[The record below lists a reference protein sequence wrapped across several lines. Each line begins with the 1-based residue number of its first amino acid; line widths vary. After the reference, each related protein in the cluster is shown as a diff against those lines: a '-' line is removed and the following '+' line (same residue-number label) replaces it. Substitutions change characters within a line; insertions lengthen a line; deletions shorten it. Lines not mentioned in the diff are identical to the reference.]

1 MHRLAKSFLR
11 PLLLGL
17 KMLGLAGLLALSPSV
32 KALDAITLQLK
43 WEHAFQFAGYYAA
56 LEKGYYRQ
64 AGLEV
69 TLREA
74 KPGQDSLFEVISG
87 NAAYGV
93 SNSSLL
99 LARKSGQPVVV
110 LAAIFQHSP
119 LILITAKS
127 KTNDS
132 IHNLTGKRLMIEPQS
147 DELFAFLK
155 LSGIPLSRVTQV
167 PHTFNPQDLING
179 KVDAISAY
187 ITAEPYFLKR
197 AGFDYQSH
205 SPRSAGI
212 DFYGDNLFTTEA
224 ELKAHPARVK
234 AFREASLRGWE
245 YAMTHQAEMA
255 DLIHRKYNATHPSD
269 YYLFEAEQMMNLMR
283 PDLIEIGYMSPGRWR
298 HIADTYADIGLLPK
312 DFSLDGFIYA
322 PDAKT
327 NLKPFYL
334 TFVLL
339 LLISVFAAYIFRLN
353 RRLNRTIAEKTKIH
367 DELIESETL
376 FRSLSGNLAAGIFV
390 VSHGRIKFINPIIA
404 KLSGYSEAELIGM
417 KFLNL
422 IHPEHQPMV
431 VEYGARRARGE
442 AVPDPYE
449 CKFITKENQT
459 RWLEVSVT
467 QMELNG
473 EVSSIG
479 TIFDITDRKQG
490 EEKLELAAKV
500 FTHAREGIMIT
511 DAFNRIIEV
520 NDTFC
525 QITGYSR
532 AETLGKNPRMLSSGR
547 QSADF
552 YRAMWHSLN
561 TTGSW
566 VGELWNRRKD
576 GEFYAALK
584 TISTVQDAHGKVQN
598 FVALFSDITQIK
610 AHQQRLEHVAHYDIL
625 TNLPNRLLLS
635 DRLQQATIRSQRQQ
649 TVVGVAYLD
658 LDGFK
663 AVNDS
668 HGHDVGD
675 ELLII
680 VAQRMKAALREGDTL
695 ARIGGDEFIAVLSD
709 LDYPETAEPL
719 LMRLLEA
726 AAAPV
731 LIDHLTLQVSA
742 SIGVAIYPYDGTESD
757 QLIRCADHAMYQAK
771 QMGKNQFAIFV
782 QEA

>member
-1 MHRLAKSFLR
+1 MPRLAKSFLR
-11 PLLLGL
+11 PLLLSL

-245 YAMTHQAEMA
+245 YAMTHQAEIA

-312 DFSLDGFIYA
+312 DFPLDGFIYA

-376 FRSLSGNLAAGIFV
+376 FRSLSANLAAGIFV

-422 IHPEHQPMV
+422 IHPEHQPMIV
-431 VEYGARRARGE
+431 DYGARRAHGE

-449 CKFITKENQT
+449 CKFITRENQI

-473 EVSSIG
+473 EISSIG

-525 QITGYSR
+525 KITGYSR
-532 AETLGKNPRMLSSGR
+532 AEIQGKNPRILSSGR
-547 QSADF
+547 QSPDF

-576 GEFYAALK
+576 GEFYAELK

-635 DRLQQATIRSQRQQ
+635 DRLQQAIIRSQRQQ

-680 VAQRMKAALREGDTL
+680 VAQRMKATLREGDTL

-742 SIGVAIYPYDGTESD
+742 SIGVAIYPYDGTDSD

-782 QEA
+782 PEA

>member
-1 MHRLAKSFLR
+1 MPRLTKSFLR

-245 YAMTHQAEMA
+245 YAMTHQAEIA

-312 DFSLDGFIYA
+312 DFPLDGFIYA

-376 FRSLSGNLAAGIFV
+376 FRSLSANLAAGIFV

-422 IHPEHQPMV
+422 IHPEHQPMIV
-431 VEYGARRARGE
+431 DYGARRAHGE

-449 CKFITKENQT
+449 CKFITRENQI

-473 EVSSIG
+473 EISSIG

-525 QITGYSR
+525 KITGYSR
-532 AETLGKNPRMLSSGR
+532 AEIQGKNPRILSSGR
-547 QSADF
+547 QSPDF

-576 GEFYAALK
+576 GEFYAELK

-635 DRLQQATIRSQRQQ
+635 DRLQQAIIRSQRQQ

-680 VAQRMKAALREGDTL
+680 VAQRMKATLREGDTL

-742 SIGVAIYPYDGTESD
+742 SIGVAIYPYDGTDSD

-782 QEA
+782 PEA

>member
-1 MHRLAKSFLR
+1 MPRLTKSFLR

-245 YAMTHQAEMA
+245 YAMTHQAEIA

-312 DFSLDGFIYA
+312 DFPLDGFIYA

-376 FRSLSGNLAAGIFV
+376 FRSLSANLAAGIFV

-422 IHPEHQPMV
+422 IHPEHQPMIV
-431 VEYGARRARGE
+431 DYGARRAHGE

-449 CKFITKENQT
+449 CKFITRENQI

-473 EVSSIG
+473 EISSIG

-525 QITGYSR
+525 KITGYSR
-532 AETLGKNPRMLSSGR
+532 AEIQGKNPRILSSGR
-547 QSADF
+547 QSPDF

-576 GEFYAALK
+576 GEFYAELK

-635 DRLQQATIRSQRQQ
+635 DRLQQAIIRSQRQQ

-742 SIGVAIYPYDGTESD
+742 SIGVAIYPYDGTDSD

-782 QEA
+782 PEA

>member
-1 MHRLAKSFLR
+1 MPRLTKSFLR

-245 YAMTHQAEMA
+245 YAMTHQAEIA

-312 DFSLDGFIYA
+312 DFPLDGFIYA

-376 FRSLSGNLAAGIFV
+376 FRSLSANLAAGIFV

-422 IHPEHQPMV
+422 IHPEHQPMIV
-431 VEYGARRARGE
+431 DYGARRAHGE

-449 CKFITKENQT
+449 CKFITRENQI

-473 EVSSIG
+473 EISSIG
-479 TIFDITDRKQG
+479 TIFDITDRKHG

-525 QITGYSR
+525 KITGYSR
-532 AETLGKNPRMLSSGR
+532 AEILGKNPRILSSGR
-547 QSADF
+547 QSPDF

-576 GEFYAALK
+576 GEFYAELK

-635 DRLQQATIRSQRQQ
+635 DRLQQAIIRSQRQQ

-742 SIGVAIYPYDGTESD
+742 SIGVAIYPYDGTDSD

-782 QEA
+782 PEA

>member
-1 MHRLAKSFLR
+1 MPRLTKSFLR

-245 YAMTHQAEMA
+245 YAMTHQAEIA

-312 DFSLDGFIYA
+312 DFPLDGFIYA

-376 FRSLSGNLAAGIFV
+376 FRSLSANLAAGIFV

-422 IHPEHQPMV
+422 IHPEHQPMIV
-431 VEYGARRARGE
+431 DYGARRAHGE

-449 CKFITKENQT
+449 CKFITRENQI

-473 EVSSIG
+473 EISSIG
-479 TIFDITDRKQG
+479 TIFDITDRKHG

-525 QITGYSR
+525 KITGYSR
-532 AETLGKNPRMLSSGR
+532 AEIQGKNPRILSSGR
-547 QSADF
+547 QSPDF

-576 GEFYAALK
+576 GEFYAELK

-635 DRLQQATIRSQRQQ
+635 DRLQQAIIRSQRQQ

-680 VAQRMKAALREGDTL
+680 VAQRMKATLREGDTL

-742 SIGVAIYPYDGTESD
+742 SIGVAIYPYDGTDSD

-782 QEA
+782 PEA